1 MKTVFRLFD
10 NGERHARRGSRRE
23 IDEERERE
31 RGGKEEGGGT
41 WHDGPIFTKVNVVSI
56 AVVRVTSNLRVTW
69 NRFPDAMSVA
79 RSLHGQTWAEGGGE
93 THAPMHLT
101 SE

>member
-1 MKTVFRLFD
+1 MGNDTLDAVHDGKSTK
-10 NGERHARRGSRRE
+10 
-23 IDEERERE
+23 RERE

-56 AVVRVTSNLRVTW
+56 AVIRVTSNLRVTW